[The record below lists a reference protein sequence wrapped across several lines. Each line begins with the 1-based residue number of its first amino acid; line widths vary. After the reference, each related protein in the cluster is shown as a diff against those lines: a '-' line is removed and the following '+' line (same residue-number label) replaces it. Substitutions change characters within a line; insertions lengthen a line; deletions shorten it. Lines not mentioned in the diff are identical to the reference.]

1 MRPAGTV
8 PVALEVESRGVR
20 GPTRRHAA
28 KCPSRDRPRL
38 SAPEDLRWVETRSGK
53 LAAVDAHQPPC
64 GPSTS
69 RTPTG
74 VRDEVSTSG
83 DVVGAEAVAIAPNRP
98 IARRGEVLERVPNGR
113 SGRMS
118 SSEQHEDPL
127 LQMLSSMHATCDT
140 NRWQANL
147 PAQRHPQPPSPGAIR
162 TPLAS
167 AVRGRVVLRSCA
179 SRSWQRR

>member
-8 PVALEVESRGVR
+8 PVALAVESRGVR

-28 KCPSRDRPRL
+28 KCPSRDRSRL

-127 LQMLSSMHATCDT
+127 LQMLSSVHATCDT
-140 NRWQANL
+140 NRWQGLSAKL
-147 PAQRHPQPPSPGAIR
+147 LGCSSWFGWFEG
-162 TPLAS
+162 LAADGVVPF
-167 AVRGRVVLRSCA
+167 AVEGVSGEG
-179 SRSWQRR
+179 